1 MPCSPAIVGDNS
13 MADVE
18 QFQQHG
24 PEDAVADAWQPI
36 ASDATDEV
44 SSQIRVAG
52 TVPDEDFVLSEGLIQ
67 ALEAGMKPTDMSMI
81 HLEKSSRAVDATKLQ
96 SEDSLIL
103 GDFPDKNNET
113 DRAALRIVL
122 REQSH
127 YFVDGRRLWLLDLC

>member
-1 MPCSPAIVGDNS
+1 MISSTFEACEFPVVKLEELKA
-13 MADVE
+13 
-18 QFQQHG
+18 
-24 PEDAVADAWQPI
+24 
-36 ASDATDEV
+36 V
-44 SSQIRVAG
+44 SSQIGVAG
-52 TVPDEDFVLSEGLIQ
+52 TVPDEDYVLPEGLI

-122 REQSH
+122 LEQSH

>member
-1 MPCSPAIVGDNS
+1 MLRLLGKTYFVRKNTKNL
-13 MADVE
+13 
-18 QFQQHG
+18 
-24 PEDAVADAWQPI
+24 ADAWQPI

-81 HLEKSSRAVDATKLQ
+81 EKSSRAVDATKLQ